1 MDKLK
6 SRVLAAVAV
15 FGFAT
20 LFAGVGIT
28 LSSAQESKTPDLADL
43 RDAVKAANKRGENV
57 SEIVTALAAL
67 EKSVAKGWAFPAN
80 GRTVPASPELV
91 ALRDAVEAAGKKGE
105 NVEAIAKELE
115 LVEKAMTG
123 QVLTRPKPL
132 PPVDPPIRPNPN
144 PFGRPDLP
152 FRRPM
157 VINPGGVNAA
167 EFQKAQDLLRRAME
181 MQLKNPDDAEALKLL
196 QEAQQML
203 LKAIA
208 DGGNGGGLLLPDL
221 DFANPG
227 IGRIPDRARL
237 GIRMER
243 ITPVLVE
250 QLGLADGIGIVV
262 VDVIDGSVAA
272 KVGFKPNDVLVEF
285 AGKPV
290 TDVPEELSR
299 RVNEARG
306 NEKLDA
312 VVIRK
317 GKKVEL
323 KGIELPE
330 LRQPFP
336 RRDIQPR
343 IPDVNPAPRGNGR
356 REEDP
361 NDRKPNNAPG
371 NSVTVATSNGAFTI
385 KAVQDGVHYL
395 ITGTNGDDGIV
406 LSGVAIDDDGKSH
419 KTDQIDKVP
428 EEYRSTVKKLLRSIR
443 GKVRE

>member
-15 FGFAT
+15 LGFAT

-28 LSSAQESKTPDLADL
+28 LSTAQESKTPDLADL

-57 SEIVTALAAL
+57 SEIVAALDAL

-167 EFQKAQDLLRRAME
+167 EFQKAQDLLLRAME
-181 MQLKNPDDAEALKLL
+181 MRLKNPDDAEALKLL

-227 IGRIPDRARL
+227 IGRIPERARL

-250 QLGLADGIGIVV
+250 QLGLADGIGIVI
-262 VDVIDGSVAA
+262 VDVIDGSAAA
-272 KVGFKPNDVLVEF
+272 KAGFKPHDVLVEF
-285 AGKPV
+285 AGKAV
-290 TDVPEELSR
+290 TDAPEDLSR
-299 RVNEARG
+299 RVNELRG
-306 NEKLDA
+306 GGEKVDA
-312 VVIRK
+312 VVLRK
-317 GKKVEL
+317 GKKVEM

-330 LRQPFP
+330 LRQAFP

-343 IPDVNPAPRGNGR
+343 IPDVNPVPRGNRDENGR
-356 REEDP
+356 RELDP
-361 NDRKPNNAPG
+361 GERKPNNGPG
-371 NSVTVATSNGAFTI
+371 NSVTVASSNGAFTI
-385 KAVQDGVHYL
+385 RAVQDGVHYL
-395 ITGTNGDDGIV
+395 ITGTNRDDGIV
-406 LSGVAIDDDGKSH
+406 LSGVAIDDGGKAH
-419 KTDQIDKVP
+419 KTDELDKVP
-428 EEYRSTVKKLLRSIR
+428 EEYRPTVK
-443 GKVRE
+443 

>member
-1 MDKLK
+1 
-6 SRVLAAVAV
+6 
-15 FGFAT
+15 
-20 LFAGVGIT
+20 
-28 LSSAQESKTPDLADL
+28 
-43 RDAVKAANKRGENV
+43 
-57 SEIVTALAAL
+57 
-67 EKSVAKGWAFPAN
+67 
-80 GRTVPASPELV
+80 
-91 ALRDAVEAAGKKGE
+91 
-105 NVEAIAKELE
+105 
-115 LVEKAMTG
+115 
-123 QVLTRPKPL
+123 
-132 PPVDPPIRPNPN
+132 
-144 PFGRPDLP
+144 
-152 FRRPM
+152 
-157 VINPGGVNAA
+157 
-167 EFQKAQDLLRRAME
+167 
-181 MQLKNPDDAEALKLL
+181 LKNPDDAEAMKLL

-208 DGGNGGGLLLPDL
+208 DGGNGGGLVLPDF

-243 ITPVLVE
+243 ITPILVE
-250 QLGLADGIGIVV
+250 QLGLADGIGIVI

-285 AGKPV
+285 AGKAV
-290 TDVPEELSR
+290 TDAPEDLSR

-317 GKKVEL
+317 GKKVEI

-330 LRQPFP
+330 VRQLLP

-343 IPDVNPAPRGNGR
+343 IPDLNPIPRGNGL
-356 REEDP
+356 REVDP
-361 NDRKPNNAPG
+361 NERKPNNGPG
-371 NSVTVATSNGAFTI
+371 NSVTVVSSNGSFTI
-385 KAVQDGVHYL
+385 RAVQDGVLYQ

-419 KTDQIDKVP
+419 KTDQLDKVP
-428 EEYRSTVKKLLRSIR
+428 EEYRPTVKKLLKSVR